1 MNAQRLETS
10 RLFDRFG
17 FGPRPGE
24 YAQALK
30 DGLASTR
37 TKVLTVPTVDAGA
50 AAIVEP
56 EITDL
61 GKRPEPNTKEIVPF
75 AIALRFQS
83 QQMVVCVKDATGK
96 LEKKSLDVNGSH
108 SFFGKA
114 PFVLMTSGLAQA
126 DIFFQGY
133 KVRVEDQNAKS
144 ITLEE
149 VPF

>member
-1 MNAQRLETS
+1 
-10 RLFDRFG
+10 
-17 FGPRPGE
+17 
-24 YAQALK
+24 
-30 DGLASTR
+30 
-37 TKVLTVPTVDAGA
+37 
-50 AAIVEP
+50 
-56 EITDL
+56 
-61 GKRPEPNTKEIVPF
+61 
-75 AIALRFQS
+75 
-83 QQMVVCVKDATGK
+83 
-96 LEKKSLDVNGSH
+96 NGSH